1 MAITISDVKFDPEPL
16 VAGKDVKATCK
27 VSADAGVKSVT
38 VYDPRG
44 WAIKMYDD
52 GTHGDEKA
60 GDGVYTLTEHVPY
73 DADSG
78 TYSST
83 LVVKDNDDNVE
94 RKSVSIQIK

>member
-1 MAITISDVKFDPEPL
+1 MAIQISDIKFDPDPL
-16 VAGKDVKATCK
+16 VAGKNVKATCK
-27 VSADAGVKSVT
+27 ISADVGVKTAT

-52 GTHGDEKA
+52 GTHGDEEA
-60 GDGVYTLTEHVPY
+60 GDGVYTLIESVPY

-78 TYSST
+78 AYYCS

-94 RKSVSIQIK
+94 RKSISIKIQ